1 MAHMVKNESY
11 NMYKN
16 TTMNMDVLNMLL
28 ENDILKSIMRSMF
41 QLTNI
46 ELANV
51 EHCTNITNLHQFF
64 KNDETKH
71 YKNMSHRNI

>member
-16 TTMNMDVLNMLL
+16 TTMNMDVQNTLAKN
-28 ENDILKSIMRSMF
+28 EILKSIMRSMF

-51 EHCTNITNLHQFF
+51 KHCTSIIDLHQ
-64 KNDETKH
+64 
-71 YKNMSHRNI
+71 